1 MHKKGVMIMKEESTN
16 RKSSILIPAL
26 MGSVVG
32 AGTALL
38 LAPKSGEK
46 IRKDLKRFAED
57 TRDQVGEVIDEG
69 RKVVA
74 RTLKAG
80 KETYDE
86 GTEKIEKLMHKKGRL
101 LMVLTFASGIIGMGI
116 ALLLTTK
123 SGYEVR
129 GDIKRIATN
138 AGEKFVTAIDKG
150 KALYLGG
157 AKT

>member
-1 MHKKGVMIMKEESTN
+1 MKEESTN
-16 RKSSILIPAL
+16 RKSFILIPAL

-38 LAPKSGEK
+38 LAPKSGKK

-69 RKVVA
+69 RNFYEEGSKVVA
-74 RTLKAG
+74 RALKAG

-86 GTEKIEKLMHKKGRL
+86 GTENIEKLMHKKGRL
-101 LMVLTFASGIIGMGI
+101 LMVLTLASGIIGVGI

-123 SGYEVR
+123 SGCEVR

-150 KALYLGG
+150 KALYLGE